1 MAFEEK
7 RTRSIS
13 IAEGGAIDCS
23 ERSRVDEL
31 EYCCSGIH
39 GKYSG
44 GVNEDGKPHGNGTF
58 VRDNCGK
65 ALTYIGTWKD
75 GERIGNG
82 GYYTNGRLVGN
93 VVWD

>member
-1 MAFEEK
+1 MTVVSMTAENAMAFEEK

-65 ALTYIGTWKD
+65 ALTYIGTFVRD
-75 GERIGNG
+75 NCENPH
-82 GYYTNGRLVGN
+82 N
-93 VVWD
+93 